1 MDLFTTQLLASFF
14 VGGGVITV
22 LSLIVERVDKKYAG
36 LILASPTTTVL
47 ALFFLG
53 LTIGS
58 ENVQRIIP
66 ATFLPLG
73 ISILFAAI
81 YFYWAIFLHRFHLKK
96 IQEIVLTYTLSIF
109 FWLLLILP
117 VIFLRFSNLLWGIA
131 ACLALISLTHFLLS
145 FFPHKI
151 TAPNIVTYTFSQKVG
166 RGIFIG
172 LVITLIV
179 YLGKTL
185 GPFWGGVFSVFPGA
199 FSATLPIFHWY
210 NEPRNLYAFVK
221 GIPLGALSVI
231 IYLLSALFT
240 FPALGYGWGTVV
252 AYIVS
257 LFYIVIVSKFQNRL
271 NT

>member
-1 MDLFTTQLLASFF
+1 MDIFTIQLLASFF
-14 VGGGVITV
+14 VGGGVITA
-22 LSLIVERVDKKYAG
+22 LSFIVERIDKKYAG

-47 ALFFLG
+47 GLFFLG

-58 ENVQRIIP
+58 DKITTIIP

-81 YFYWAIFLHRFHLKK
+81 YFYSANYLHRFYLKK
-96 IQEIVLTYTLSIF
+96 MSEILLTYTLSIF
-109 FWLLLILP
+109 VWLLLILP
-117 VIFLRFSNLLWGIA
+117 IILLRFSNLIWGIA
-131 ACLALISLTHFLLS
+131 ACFALIGLTQYLLS
-145 FFPHKI
+145 LFPFKVA
-151 TAPNIVTYTFSQKVG
+151 TPKIVTYTFAQKLG

-199 FSATLPIFHWY
+199 FSSTLPIFHWY
-210 NEPRNLYAFVK
+210 NEPKDLYAFVK

-231 IYLLSALFT
+231 IYLVTALFT
-240 FPALGYGWGTVV
+240 FPVFGYGWGTVA

-257 LFYIVIVSKFQNRL
+257 LSYIVVVSRFQNRI
-271 NT
+271 